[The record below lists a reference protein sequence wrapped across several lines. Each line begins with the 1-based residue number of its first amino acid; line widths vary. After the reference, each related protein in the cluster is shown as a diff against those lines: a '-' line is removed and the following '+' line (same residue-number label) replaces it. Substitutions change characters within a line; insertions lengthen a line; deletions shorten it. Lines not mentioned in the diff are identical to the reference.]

1 MDDARPDPPSPG
13 SDLSVVAPAPSL
25 STRKTEEPHCE
36 EPGDIEGQL
45 IAYRKTVESRDE
57 LIRKARAD
65 GISEARI
72 AKLSGHSR
80 NTVRGILGAG

>member
-1 MDDARPDPPSPG
+1 MDSTRPDPPSPG
-13 SDLSVVAPAPSL
+13 SDLSVLASIPSP
-25 STRKTEEPHCE
+25 SVRKTEEPRCE
-36 EPGDIEGQL
+36 ESGDIESRL
-45 IAYRKTVESRDE
+45 IAYRKVVESRDE

-65 GISEARI
+65 GMSEARI